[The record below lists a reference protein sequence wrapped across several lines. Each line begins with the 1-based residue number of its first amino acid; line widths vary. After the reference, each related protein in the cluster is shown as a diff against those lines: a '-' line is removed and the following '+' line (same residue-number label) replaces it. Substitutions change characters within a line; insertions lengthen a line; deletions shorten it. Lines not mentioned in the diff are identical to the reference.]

1 MNGTRQLGEN
11 PSREQHD
18 HLVSR
23 NSGHLEGSM
32 GRRAMSMAGRSRRG
46 VRGGLRPV
54 RLPAIGATSA
64 IGIPSFKRA
73 NNPPLDGAI
82 GGASHGSAAMLGSGR
97 ASPLGAPSSIAQP
110 GVLKGG
116 GGGGVRVGARASRRG
131 SVMRVESGS
140 RSESGSGS
148 EETGVVRGVQ
158 EGRGSPLNKHESG
171 TSRQGVADPMKE
183 ASGLSRQYGGAAQSM
198 EAQQQQ
204 GEDKDGCSVS

>member
-1 MNGTRQLGEN
+1 
-11 PSREQHD
+11 
-18 HLVSR
+18 
-23 NSGHLEGSM
+23 
-32 GRRAMSMAGRSRRG
+32 
-46 VRGGLRPV
+46 
-54 RLPAIGATSA
+54 
-64 IGIPSFKRA
+64 
-73 NNPPLDGAI
+73 
-82 GGASHGSAAMLGSGR
+82 
-97 ASPLGAPSSIAQP
+97 
-110 GVLKGG
+110 
-116 GGGGVRVGARASRRG
+116 
-131 SVMRVESGS
+131 MRVESGS